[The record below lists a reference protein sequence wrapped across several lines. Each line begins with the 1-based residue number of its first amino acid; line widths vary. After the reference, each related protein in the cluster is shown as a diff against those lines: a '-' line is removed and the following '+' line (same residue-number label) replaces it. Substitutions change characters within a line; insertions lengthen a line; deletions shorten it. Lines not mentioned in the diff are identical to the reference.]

1 MLDHRTAARAGAP
14 HGAHRPR
21 AASFF
26 ALDLTDG
33 SHARSGCAS
42 SSAAS
47 AAARRSTSGP
57 DCTCG
62 CGGGWNRH
70 LAYVELL
77 RLRVQTWTPPRGG
90 ERA

>member
-1 MLDHRTAARAGAP
+1 MLDHRTAARVGAP

-21 AASFF
+21 AVSFY

-33 SHARSGCAS
+33 SRAFRLRALAGGVCRSVTLHE
-42 SSAAS
+42 
-47 AAARRSTSGP
+47 RP
-57 DCTCG
+57 DRTCG

-90 ERA
+90 KRA